1 MVTLFAIFVTYSVPL
16 VKPRFSI
23 ELQVVRNTLQII
35 PKPRFINAFV
45 VSSYQMKGGYK
56 VNIKLMLDPEDPIRK
71 SLEAMGINDD
81 PDSNYLLIRR
91 GGEVNYIASKYGL
104 WSL

>member
-1 MVTLFAIFVTYSVPL
+1 
-16 VKPRFSI
+16 
-23 ELQVVRNTLQII
+23 
-35 PKPRFINAFV
+35 
-45 VSSYQMKGGYK
+45 MKGGYK